1 MAEGAGLF
9 NIDPAV
15 LLLQVTG
22 FVILY
27 LLLRRFL
34 FRPLLGLMEE
44 RQKEIA
50 EGLEAGERARAQ
62 LARIDQER
70 SEVLDGARDQGRE
83 QVRQLVREGEE
94 ARERILREA
103 REEAQE
109 IRQRGRETVELER
122 EEAMLELR
130 REVVDLALLAA
141 SRAVLGR
148 LDEQGHRQVVDD
160 FISRLERREGPGR

>member
-1 MAEGAGLF
+1 MGEGAGLF

-27 LLLRRFL
+27 LLLRRYL
-34 FRPLLGLMEE
+34 FRPLLGVMEE
-44 RQKEIA
+44 REKEIA
-50 EGLEAGERARAQ
+50 EGLETGERARAQ

-70 SEVLDGARDQGRE
+70 REILDGARGQGRE

-141 SRAVLGR
+141 SRAVLRR
-148 LDEQGHRQVVDD
+148 LDEQDHRQVVDD
-160 FISRLERREGPGR
+160 FISRLEQREGAGR